1 MTGPMHVTS
10 EQWDDIRQQCD
21 DMDEYCEDL
30 DEEDDPDLSN
40 LDRDLMG
47 LLEDRSD
54 IGDALLD
61 LHRREADLD
70 TRLQAQ
76 ALWGDERREYRQPY

>member
-1 MTGPMHVTS
+1 MAERPYES
-10 EQWDDIRQQCD
+10 DPAWQQCD
-21 DMDEYCEDL
+21 DLDEYYEDL
-30 DEEDDPDLSN
+30 DDDDQPDDFSDELEQVI
-40 LDRDLMG
+40 
-47 LLEDRSD
+47 EDRTD

-61 LHRREADLD
+61 MQRREADLD